1 MLTANKI
8 SKLIPD
14 SQFTNMCLYQKGNHV
29 VIYYRCIEIGKLTE
43 WDGCQCDLHWITCIA
58 LAKRPT
64 CRHNPLVV
72 PFIETKNKDKADAFN
87 ELVRAYVRS
96 VYKSP
101 KSARIQRRNHTGL
114 WGRNGI
120 IAEDDFKKDL
130 EDMKRYIDAQ
140 LSFSPVGGTTFAVR
154 IGMWHQR
161 CRRTLTDVES
171 VERID
176 FDDLSRKI
184 DNASKKNNYV
194 AKITLYNGHEAVA
207 TAVDDTPGLPYW
219 EELFFV
225 KLTDGSIVMAKCS
238 RRKPSLK
245 IGTGELEVHDSH
257 YKVEKVSV
265 MTKEFAEAVSL
276 LHNMK
281 DKEIVNV
288 SGT

>member
-1 MLTANKI
+1 MLTATKI
-8 SKLIPD
+8 RKLIPY
-14 SQFTNMCLYQKGNHV
+14 TNFCINQIGSHV
-29 VIYYRCIEIGKLTE
+29 VIYYRGIEIGKLTE
-43 WDGCQCDLHWITCIA
+43 LDDCQCDLHWITCIA

-64 CRHNPLVV
+64 SRYNPLTV
-72 PFIETKNKDKADAFN
+72 PFIESKDISKSNSFN
-87 ELVRAYVRS
+87 ELVSAYVRS

-101 KSARIQRRNHTGL
+101 KSAKIQRRNHTGL
-114 WGRNGI
+114 WGRHGI
-120 IAEDDFKKDL
+120 IADDDFRKDL
-130 EDMKRYIDAQ
+130 ENMKRYIDTQ
-140 LSFSPVGGTTFAVR
+140 LSFSSVGGTTFAVR

-176 FDDLSRKI
+176 FDDLSLKI

-207 TAVDDTPGLPYW
+207 TAVDDTPALPYW
-219 EELFFV
+219 EEMFFV

-257 YKVEKVSV
+257 YTVEKVSV
-265 MTKEFAEAVSL
+265 MPKEFAEAVSL

-281 DKEIVNV
+281 DKEIIDV
-288 SGT
+288 SRT